1 MLPVFACIPLG
12 VAELLELTCELCRS
26 ERAPQL
32 VRQSN
37 PELYQLVCPL
47 SGRRRAERAHARAG
61 AGEPREMV
69 LFDSSLPPP
78 AVPGALVLR
87 FPKRSLRLA
96 PQRVTQL
103 LAVPFPARTGC
114 GRLLSQLLTGIADE
128 YAHCS
133 PPELIQLGQTALD
146 LTTVIL
152 GRRAYQ
158 DPELPSE
165 SRRRILYLRIAT
177 FVDRY
182 LGDPALSP
190 AAIAAAHGISLRYVQ
205 RIFQEHGTTAAAFI
219 REQRLAR
226 CRRDFADPA
235 LRDVPVHAIGAR
247 WGFPRASD
255 FNRAFKTTVGMSP
268 GRFRESAGR

>member
-1 MLPVFACIPLG
+1 
-12 VAELLELTCELCRS
+12 
-26 ERAPQL
+26 
-32 VRQSN
+32 
-37 PELYQLVCPL
+37 
-47 SGRRRAERAHARAG
+47 
-61 AGEPREMV
+61 MV

-103 LAVPFPARTGC
+103 LAVPFPAWTGC

-152 GRRAYQ
+152 GRHTHQ

-182 LGDPALSP
+182 LG
-190 AAIAAAHGISLRYVQ
+190 
-205 RIFQEHGTTAAAFI
+205 
-219 REQRLAR
+219 
-226 CRRDFADPA
+226 DPA

-268 GRFRESAGR
+268 GRYRESAGR